1 MSGLPNRRAL
11 RIPIAI
17 PGAMVAITGMV
28 VMVVV
33 AGSVVAIPGVTA
45 GSVVTPVT
53 PVVPVVPVV
62 PVTCRSCGPSVVT
75 APSRSGRSGRS
86 GRAGRAGR
94 AGRRGEERRPG
105 SLTNINTNIHC
116 PVGWEGKQT
125 ELVLCS
131 QLSNVQTHL
140 AHLGRRYNCV
150 LRGGG

>member
-33 AGSVVAIPGVTA
+33 AGSVVTTPGVTC

-75 APSRSGRSGRS
+75 APSRSGRSGR
-86 GRAGRAGR
+86 AGR

-125 ELVLCS
+125 ELVQCS
-131 QLSNVQTHL
+131 QSSNVQTHL